1 MTMRIVVLVGF
12 GWSLS
17 SAAIAADEPSAR
29 DLFTRRIVPLLN
41 SPDPSSCRHCHL
53 AGVELKDYFLND
65 SDKSFRS
72 LRDQGLI
79 DLDAPDKSK
88 LLALI
93 ARGTASDTPT
103 GKLAAK
109 VANAEHDAISKWI
122 AACAS
127 DAELKSSP
135 ALDARERPTPALPVE
150 VIRHA
155 RTDRL
160 LDSFERNVWA
170 WRFRCMN
177 CHAEGS
183 PQNEKNRAK
192 FGDAVAWMKKDGAAA
207 TMEYLLASKLIDART
222 PDKSLLLRKP
232 LGEVEHEGGVKFAVG
247 DQGYAGFRKWIEDV
261 AAIRNGR
268 YRTAKDLPAGEN
280 GPMGFGTEY
289 WFKLTNTP
297 DAWAG
302 KLLRIEIVARNA
314 DGSGWEA
321 EPIATSDRLV
331 ADKGNLWQHTL
342 TLLARPDSD
351 RGKAWA
357 KRSELP
363 NGPYFLRVS
372 VDSRGKLAKDW
383 KAKLD
388 ADDFAGETS
397 FDARWRTGYGGMVT
411 IDAGKL
417 VKP

>member
-1 MTMRIVVLVGF
+1 MRIVLLACVGLVG
-12 GWSLS
+12 S
-17 SAAIAADEPSAR
+17 SAAVAADEPSAR
-29 DLFTRRIVPLLN
+29 DLFARRIVPLLS

-79 DLDAPDKSK
+79 DLDAPDQSK

-93 ARGTASDTPT
+93 ARGKADDSPK

-109 VANAEHDAISKWI
+109 VANAEHDAISQWI
-122 AACAS
+122 AACIR
-127 DAELKSSP
+127 DAALKSSP
-135 ALDARERPTPALPVE
+135 ALDAKERPTSTVPVE

-160 LDSFERNVWA
+160 LESFERNVWA

-177 CHAEGS
+177 CHAEGT
-183 PQNEKNRAK
+183 PQGEKNREK
-192 FGDAVAWMKKDGAAA
+192 HGDFVVWMKKDGAKA
-207 TMEYLLASKLIDART
+207 TMDGLLASKLINVKS
-222 PDKSLLLRKP
+222 PDQSKLLRKP
-232 LGEVEHEGGVKFAVG
+232 LGEDDHGGGVKFALG

-261 AAIRNGR
+261 AAIRNGH
-268 YRTAKDLPAGEN
+268 YQTVKDLPAKEL

-289 WFKLTNTP
+289 WFKLSNTP

-302 KLLRIEIVARNA
+302 KLLRLEIVARKA
-314 DGSGWEA
+314 DGSGWES

-331 ADKGNLWQHTL
+331 AEKGNLWQHTL
-342 TLLARPDSD
+342 TLLAPRGSD
-351 RGKAWA
+351 RAKAWA
-357 KRSELP
+357 KRAELP
-363 NGPYFLRVS
+363 NGPYLLRVS
-372 VDSRGKLAKDW
+372 IDSRGKLVKDW

-388 ADDFAGETS
+388 AGDFAGETS
-397 FDARWRTGYGGMVT
+397 FDARWRTGYGSMT
-411 IDAGKL
+411 IVDARTIK
-417 VKP
+417 KP